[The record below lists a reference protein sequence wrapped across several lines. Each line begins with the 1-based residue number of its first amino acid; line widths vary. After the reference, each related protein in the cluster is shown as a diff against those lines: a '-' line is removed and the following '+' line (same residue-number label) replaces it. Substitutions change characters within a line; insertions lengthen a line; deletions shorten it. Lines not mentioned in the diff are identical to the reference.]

1 MPGRTRDLARI
12 RLVIADDQAM
22 IRAGLRLV
30 AEAAPGIE
38 VVGEAGDG
46 LQALSVARRLRPDV
60 VLMDIAM
67 PRMDGLGAARRLL
80 EDPHPPRII
89 MLTTFDTDENLHAS
103 LRTGVSGFL
112 LKTSPPEQLIEAVRV
127 VASGDA
133 LIDPAATPRVITSFA
148 ARREQGVPP
157 SPPSPSSPSS
167 PPELSAFTRREREVL
182 CLMARGMSDV
192 EISGELHVSDVTTRT
207 YVARVL
213 RKLGV
218 RDRIQAVVF
227 AYEAGVVR
235 PGQRDRPC

>member
-46 LQALSVARRLRPDV
+46 LQALSVIRRLRPDV
-60 VLMDIAM
+60 VLMDITM
-67 PRMDGLGAARRLL
+67 PRLDGLGAARRLL
-80 EDPHPPRII
+80 EDPHPPRIV
-89 MLTTFDTDENLHAS
+89 MLTTFDTDDNLHAS

-127 VASGDA
+127 VASGGA
-133 LIDPAATPRVITSFA
+133 LIDPAATARVITSFA
-148 ARREQGVPP
+148 ARRAPVVPP
-157 SPPSPSSPSS
+157 SPP
-167 PPELSAFTRREREVL
+167 ELSTLTPRELEVL
-182 CLMARGMSDV
+182 RLLAGGMSDL
-192 EISGELHVSDVTTRT
+192 EIASELHVGDATIRT
-207 YVARVL
+207 HVARTL
-213 RKLGV
+213 RKLGL

-235 PGQRDRPC
+235 PGQRGRPC